1 MSEASVKLLSRGVE
15 TLTDQELLEL
25 LLDDGDSERLAGA
38 LLSSFEGR
46 LAALGYA
53 DIARLRMAA
62 GIGLKRAARIQAAV
76 ELGRRVLAARELG
89 PDPIGSSNDVVRI
102 FRPLLTEMK
111 HEECWC
117 LYLNTGN
124 RIVERQRV
132 SQGGVQATVWITG
145 WSSNGPS
152 NCWPRRLSWFTTILP
167 VLPCPASRIRFSRR
181 KLPRR
186 PRCSIFGCSI
196 T

>member
-132 SQGGVQATVWITG
+132 SQGGVH
-145 WSSNGPS
+145 NHPS
-152 NCWPRRLSWFTTILP
+152 GAALPSEQDKILTKKIAEAAALFDIRLLDHLIIVRGGEYSFRQSGL
-167 VLPCPASRIRFSRR
+167 LQ
-181 KLPRR
+181 
-186 PRCSIFGCSI
+186 
-196 T
+196 

>member
-62 GIGLKRAARIQAAV
+62 GIGLKRAARMSNWAAGC
-76 ELGRRVLAARELG
+76 LLPGSW
-89 PDPIGSSNDVVRI
+89 DPIRSVR
-102 FRPLLTEMK
+102 
-111 HEECWC
+111 
-117 LYLNTGN
+117 
-124 RIVERQRV
+124 
-132 SQGGVQATVWITG
+132 ATM
-145 WSSNGPS
+145 WSEYSD
-152 NCWPRRLSWFTTILP
+152 
-167 VLPCPASRIRFSRR
+167 PC
-181 KLPRR
+181 
-186 PRCSIFGCSI
+186 
-196 T
+196 

>member
-111 HEECWC
+111 HEA
-117 LYLNTGN
+117 
-124 RIVERQRV
+124 V
-132 SQGGVQATVWITG
+132 SYTHLTL
-145 WSSNGPS
+145 P
-152 NCWPRRLSWFTTILP
+152 TI
-167 VLPCPASRIRFSRR
+167 A
-181 KLPRR
+181 
-186 PRCSIFGCSI
+186 
-196 T
+196 

>member
-62 GIGLKRAARIQAAV
+62 GIGLKRAAPIQAAV
-76 ELGRRVLAARELG
+76 ELGRRVLAA
-89 PDPIGSSNDVVRI
+89 
-102 FRPLLTEMK
+102 T
-111 HEECWC
+111 
-117 LYLNTGN
+117 
-124 RIVERQRV
+124 
-132 SQGGVQATVWITG
+132 
-145 WSSNGPS
+145 
-152 NCWPRRLSWFTTILP
+152 
-167 VLPCPASRIRFSRR
+167 
-181 KLPRR
+181 
-186 PRCSIFGCSI
+186 
-196 T
+196 

>member
-89 PDPIGSSNDVVRI
+89 PEARGVLVPVPQYGQPDRRAAAGKPGRGAGDGGGSPVGHQTGPRTAGHADYPGSQPS
-102 FRPLLTEMK
+102 FR
-111 HEECWC
+111 CC
-117 LYLNTGN
+117 LA
-124 RIVERQRV
+124 QRA
-132 SQGGVQATVWITG
+132 G
-145 WSSNGPS
+145 
-152 NCWPRRLSWFTTILP
+152 
-167 VLPCPASRIRFSRR
+167 
-181 KLPRR
+181 
-186 PRCSIFGCSI
+186 
-196 T
+196 

>member
-76 ELGRRVLAARELG
+76 ELAGGCLLPGSWAPIRSVRATMWSEYS
-89 PDPIGSSNDVVRI
+89 DP
-102 FRPLLTEMK
+102 
-111 HEECWC
+111 C
-117 LYLNTGN
+117 
-124 RIVERQRV
+124 
-132 SQGGVQATVWITG
+132 
-145 WSSNGPS
+145 
-152 NCWPRRLSWFTTILP
+152 
-167 VLPCPASRIRFSRR
+167 
-181 KLPRR
+181 
-186 PRCSIFGCSI
+186 
-196 T
+196 

>member
-76 ELGRRVLAARELG
+76 ELGLLPG
-89 PDPIGSSNDVVRI
+89 SWDPIRSVR
-102 FRPLLTEMK
+102 
-111 HEECWC
+111 
-117 LYLNTGN
+117 
-124 RIVERQRV
+124 
-132 SQGGVQATVWITG
+132 ATM
-145 WSSNGPS
+145 WSEYSD
-152 NCWPRRLSWFTTILP
+152 
-167 VLPCPASRIRFSRR
+167 PC
-181 KLPRR
+181 
-186 PRCSIFGCSI
+186 
-196 T
+196 